1 MNLRHWT
8 QPCGRKAHWIQCLPR
23 RVKGCLFWTSGY
35 QEVKRGY
42 LEERKRCFYSLSC
55 LFWLCTCVCG
65 VHGLQVLH
73 VIFFSTFVPFSLSQ
87 VMLQG
92 IPSITQLFWPNLT
105 SSNNCV
111 ETYRVW
117 CKFWSFLPEL
127 SILQAFWHFFAL
139 FLTRGR
145 EKLTQIQ
152 ISCFSAACSIDTC
165 YWWFSTRMFYYVS
178 SMCLWG

>member
-8 QPCGRKAHWIQCLPR
+8 QPSGRKAHWIQCLPR

-35 QEVKRGY
+35 QVGEEGIFRGKEKMFLFIELFVLALY
-42 LEERKRCFYSLSC
+42 LC
-55 LFWLCTCVCG
+55 LWCTWTSGTACYLFLYLCAF
-65 VHGLQVLH
+65 L
-73 VIFFSTFVPFSLSQ
+73 SLSQ

-117 CKFWSFLPEL
+117 CKFLSFLPEL

-152 ISCFSAACSIDTC
+152 ISCFSAACSI
-165 YWWFSTRMFYYVS
+165 YMLL
-178 SMCLWG
+178 MI